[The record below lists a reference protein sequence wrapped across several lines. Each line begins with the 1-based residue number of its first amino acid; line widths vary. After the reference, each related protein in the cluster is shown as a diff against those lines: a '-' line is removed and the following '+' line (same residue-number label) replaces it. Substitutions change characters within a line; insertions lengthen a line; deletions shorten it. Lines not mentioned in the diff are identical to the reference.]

1 MVRSS
6 SELTRRPARS
16 PEHPVQVDRRLVSGA
31 IAAIAAVG
39 LGVGGSTSAAFN
51 DFSDVPG
58 NQTAA
63 GTLQLDLTP
72 GASGSVA
79 VSLGRLMPGGRST
92 RAVWVAANDSTSS
105 IDGTLSLRFH
115 DLVDTAAPCDTS
127 RDKARAVLAAGVA
140 GCSITETTVSGVPE
154 HGSLSR
160 VLTVSVS
167 AARMLGAA
175 SCSAES
181 DGARVALPAAGR
193 GNLTVLAASAQPLP
207 VAERDGARLVLGPGE
222 GVCVAVTA
230 DWPGDGTRSPATPA
244 DNAAQ
249 GDSLTVQL
257 SFDLTQVH
265 S

>member
-1 MVRSS
+1 M
-6 SELTRRPARS
+6 
-16 PEHPVQVDRRLVSGA
+16 DRRLVSGA

-72 GASGSVA
+72 GASGSVV

-140 GCSITETTVSGVPE
+140 GCTVTDTTVSGVPE
-154 HGSLSR
+154 HGSLSK
-160 VLTVSVS
+160 VLTMSVS

-175 SCSAES
+175 SCSVQSQGTA
-181 DGARVALPAAGR
+181 VALPETGR
-193 GNLTVLAASAQPLP
+193 GNLAMLAASAQQLP
-207 VAERDGARLVLGPGE
+207 VAERDGGRLVLGPGE

-230 DWPGDGTRSPATPA
+230 DWPGDEAPGTNEPA

>member
-1 MVRSS
+1 M
-6 SELTRRPARS
+6 
-16 PEHPVQVDRRLVSGA
+16 DRRLVSGA
-31 IAAIAAVG
+31 IAAVAAVG

-58 NQTAA
+58 NQTGA
-63 GTLQLDLTP
+63 GTLQLDLAP
-72 GASGSVA
+72 GATSSVA
-79 VSLGRLMPGGRST
+79 VSLGRLMPGERST

-105 IDGTLSLRFH
+105 IDGTLALRFH

-140 GCSITETTVSGVPE
+140 GCTVTDTTVSGVPE
-154 HGSLSR
+154 RGSLSR
-160 VLTVSVS
+160 VLTVRVS
-167 AARMLGAA
+167 AARMLGPA
-175 SCSAES
+175 SCSVQS
-181 DGARVALPAAGR
+181 QGAAVALPATGR
-193 GNLTVLAASAQPLP
+193 GNLAVLAASAQQLP
-207 VAERDGARLVLGPGE
+207 VAERDGSRLVLGPGE
-222 GVCVAVTA
+222 GACIAVTA
-230 DWPGDGTRSPATPA
+230 DWPGDEARGVTAPA